1 MLTPSQTR
9 IRALRGATTIERDDA
24 ELLYAATRELLT
36 ELLQRNGGTH
46 ENVVS
51 AFFTVTPDICTAFPA
66 QAARE
71 MGWHD
76 VAMLCSLEIPVP
88 GALERCIRVLL
99 HLELPSDQRDIRH
112 VYLREAERL
121 RPDRC

>member
-1 MLTPSQTR
+1 
-9 IRALRGATTIERDDA
+9 
-24 ELLYAATRELLT
+24 
-36 ELLQRNGGTH
+36 LQRNGVTH

-51 AFFTVTPDICTAFPA
+51 AFFTVTPDLCSAFPA

-88 GALERCIRVLL
+88 GAVERCLRVLL
-99 HLELPSDQRDIRH
+99 HLELSGDQQDVQH